1 MSVFLSVFKT
11 YRFEACLL
19 AGLLALN
26 FALLAG
32 HMADAFSHLGEPAAI
47 RTPSPWNLSTEWGIP
62 EIFEYLLTA
71 LCCVMA
77 ARLWRMTQA
86 GTYGFFALVY
96 FAALADNAFSL
107 HEGAGHAL
115 EAFGLADHFGQFIT
129 LSVFGLIM
137 LLAFLKAFKG
147 VPDTERTA
155 SLLLCGLFAGLA
167 FFSVGLDV
175 LHVPVVVEDGG
186 ELVMLSLHTVFLKG
200 LSRVRGLS
208 LSETRADDGW
218 SEAV

>member
-1 MSVFLSVFKT
+1 MRHCLRLFKN
-11 YRFEACLL
+11 YRFESCLL

-32 HMADAFSHLGEPAAI
+32 HMADALAHVGDPAAI
-47 RTPSPWNLSTEWGIP
+47 RTPSPWNLSTEWGVP
-62 EIFEYLLTA
+62 EMFEYLLSA
-71 LCCVMA
+71 LCGLMA
-77 ARLWRMTQA
+77 LRLWRTTRA
-86 GTYGFFALVY
+86 ATYGLFALVY

-115 EAFGLADHFGQFIT
+115 EPFGLADHFGQFIV

-147 VPDTERTA
+147 VPDAERTA

-208 LSETRADDGW
+208 LSEARADEGW

>member
-1 MSVFLSVFKT
+1 MSVFLRLFRT
-11 YRFEACLL
+11 YRFETCLL
-19 AGLLALN
+19 AGLLAIDS
-26 FALLAG
+26 ALLAG

-62 EIFEYLLTA
+62 EMLEYLLTA
-71 LCCVMA
+71 VCGLMA
-77 ARLWRMTQA
+77 LRLWRVTGS
-86 GTYGFFALVY
+86 GTYGFFAFVY
-96 FAALADNAFSL
+96 FAAMTDNAFSL

-115 EAFGLADHFGQFIT
+115 EPYGLADHFGQFIA

-137 LLAFLKAFKG
+137 LLAFFKVFKA
-147 VPDTERTA
+147 VPDAERLS
-155 SLLLCGLFAGLA
+155 SLVLCGLFAGLA

-186 ELVMLSLHTVFLKG
+186 ELIMLSVHTVFLKG

-208 LSETRADDGW
+208 LSEARADQSL